1 MRIADALHRAARRLR
16 AIVDRLRRRS
26 LALAAAGLGVL
37 ACDHGA
43 TRLDLTAP
51 AVAVAPAID
60 AGLEVAPPPPPA
72 EEPIGRFQMT
82 FYFIIHE
89 AEMTPAN
96 DNAVAGS
103 AVAGS
108 AVAGAPDAGVDST
121 EVTLAAA
128 GPGGDLVPLNDQ
140 RCRPLAHVTRA
151 FADQVQ
157 LQGTGKLRDGRLV
170 NVATRCQCGRPCF
183 HIVAASKEWGTGG
196 SGKPLSPFRSVAVD
210 PAIVPLGTTLYIPAL
225 DGVRMPGPRGVG
237 GFIHDGC
244 VIAVDT
250 GGGIDGHQLDL
261 FVGRRAYYKAL
272 ARKGGSHGW
281 AKSVEVWRG
290 RGRCEYMGAG
300 KVRRAAAGGT

>member
-1 MRIADALHRAARRLR
+1 
-16 AIVDRLRRRS
+16 
-26 LALAAAGLGVL
+26 
-37 ACDHGA
+37 
-43 TRLDLTAP
+43 
-51 AVAVAPAID
+51 
-60 AGLEVAPPPPPA
+60 
-72 EEPIGRFQMT
+72 
-82 FYFIIHE
+82 
-89 AEMTPAN
+89 
-96 DNAVAGS
+96 
-103 AVAGS
+103 
-108 AVAGAPDAGVDST
+108 
-121 EVTLAAA
+121 
-128 GPGGDLVPLNDQ
+128 VPLNDQ
-140 RCRPLAHVTRA
+140 HCRPLAHVTRA
-151 FADQVQ
+151 FAAQVQ

>member
-108 AVAGAPDAGVDST
+108 AGGA
-121 EVTLAAA
+121 
-128 GPGGDLVPLNDQ
+128 
-140 RCRPLAHVTRA
+140 RTRA
-151 FADQVQ
+151 S
-157 LQGTGKLRDGRLV
+157 
-170 NVATRCQCGRPCF
+170 TRP
-183 HIVAASKEWGTGG
+183 
-196 SGKPLSPFRSVAVD
+196 RSRW
-210 PAIVPLGTTLYIPAL
+210 P
-225 DGVRMPGPRGVG
+225 PRG
-237 GFIHDGC
+237 
-244 VIAVDT
+244 
-250 GGGIDGHQLDL
+250 
-261 FVGRRAYYKAL
+261 
-272 ARKGGSHGW
+272 
-281 AKSVEVWRG
+281 
-290 RGRCEYMGAG
+290 
-300 KVRRAAAGGT
+300 RAATWCPSTTSTAAPWPT